1 MSETADAVAA
11 RREALRA
18 GVGAVRQTLERLPGP
33 DPEPLFP
40 DEIARRA
47 REGAARP
54 GPATRRESGPFL
66 EDLRGGAP
74 DPLSSSLPNSLP
86 NSLVEALRLVRS
98 GAVSPAELAREA
110 LGRAR
115 RESGLNAFLALPETV
130 SVAAAAARTPLGGL
144 PLSVKDIFDVEG
156 RETTSGSRF
165 PHRATASAASWER
178 LAARGATLLG
188 KTNLHEWAFG
198 VTGNN
203 PHYGPVRN
211 PHDPERI
218 AGGSSSGSAA
228 SLAAG
233 IGYGSLGSDTG
244 GSIRIPA
251 ALTGIFGF
259 KPSLGR
265 ISRRGVTPLSWSLD
279 HVGPMARSAADLA
292 VLWAA
297 LSGEEPAREAA
308 EGGDRPGS
316 SSEPLSGWVVGIPEN
331 HFYDDLTPEARR
343 AAGRVIRAAEAL
355 GAATRRIR
363 IPEIEAAAVCRTVIA
378 FAEAASFHRAR
389 LAERP
394 GDFGADVRTLL
405 RVGAGLTAEE
415 VLTALRGRRLV
426 TDAVSRAFGE
436 CDLLVVPT
444 TPAGA
449 PRFSAKCLD
458 TGEEV
463 RSGLMRLVGPFDLTG
478 HPALSV
484 PAGRDANRMPLG
496 AQLVGA
502 LGADAPV
509 LRVALAL
516 EAAGSADREPEVE
529 TAAGQGSAPG
539 GEAPP
544 PGCYIPP
551 DAAGREAGPDRRDRE
566 PPVVRLG
573 HRAGGGA

>member
-11 RREALRA
+11 RREVLRA
-18 GVGAVRQTLERLPGP
+18 GIGTVRETLERLPGP
-33 DPEPLFP
+33 GPEPLFP

-54 GPATRRESGPFL
+54 GPATGPTSEPFL

-74 DPLSSSLPNSLP
+74 DPLP

-98 GAVSPAELAREA
+98 GAASPAELAREA
-110 LGRAR
+110 LERAH
-115 RESGLNAFLALPETV
+115 RESGLNAFVALPETV
-130 SVAAAAARTPLGGL
+130 SVAADAARTPLGGL

-178 LAARGATLLG
+178 LAAGGATLLG

-203 PHYGPVRN
+203 PHFGPVRN
-211 PHDPERI
+211 PHHPERI

-292 VLWAA
+292 VLWAV
-297 LSGEEPAREAA
+297 LSGEDPAGEAA
-308 EGGDRPGS
+308 DGAGRPGS

-355 GAATRRIR
+355 GAAARRIR

-378 FAEAASFHRAR
+378 FAEAAAFHRAR
-389 LAERP
+389 LAARP

-436 CDLLVVPT
+436 CDLLIVPT

-449 PRFSAKCLD
+449 PRVSAKCLD

-478 HPALSV
+478 HPALSI

-502 LGADAPV
+502 LGADAAV
-509 LRVALAL
+509 LRVGQTL
-516 EAAGSADREPEVE
+516 EAAGQALR
-529 TAAGQGSAPG
+529 AGRAGAAPG

-566 PPVVRLG
+566 PPIVRLG